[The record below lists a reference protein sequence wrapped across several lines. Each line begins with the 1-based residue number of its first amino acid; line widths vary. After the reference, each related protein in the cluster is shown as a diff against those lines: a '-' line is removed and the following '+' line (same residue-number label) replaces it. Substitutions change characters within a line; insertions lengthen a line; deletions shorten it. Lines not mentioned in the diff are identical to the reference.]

1 MSSIAVREALRAAW
15 PIVTPTLPYVETIN
29 TLVDPALTDARIWG
43 TFVFESIARD
53 PQTMGSRPWI
63 EEQGVASVMLLSYAG
78 VGDDEVAAAADLVVR
93 GWTEWINGTKD
104 IWIQSV
110 DPPRAPDTEAVGDVY
125 RLMVNL
131 NYRYQT
137 RGGS

>member
-29 TLVDPALTDARIWG
+29 TLANPDASIWG
-43 TFVFESIARD
+43 TFIFEAIARD

-78 VGDDEVAAAADLVVR
+78 VGDNDVAAVAELVVR
-93 GWTEWINGTKD
+93 GWTDWINGTKD

-110 DPPRAPDTEAVGDVY
+110 DPPRAPDTEAVGDIY